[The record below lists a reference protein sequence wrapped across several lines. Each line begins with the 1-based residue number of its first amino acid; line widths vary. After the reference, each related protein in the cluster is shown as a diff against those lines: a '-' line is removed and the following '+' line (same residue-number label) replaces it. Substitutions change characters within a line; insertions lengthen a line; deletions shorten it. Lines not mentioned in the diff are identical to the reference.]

1 MPDTTYL
8 QFDLL
13 IDRGAAGYRA
23 RVLNSPMGQAETA
36 FDLPSLATLE
46 ATNPRALGQH
56 LFEAVF
62 AGGVGV
68 SYRRSLD
75 EARRQHAGLRVRLRL
90 ADALDL
96 GAWASEAHAIPG
108 DTLEDSPFSGDL
120 PPREH

>member
-56 LFEAVF
+56 LFL
-62 AGGVGV
+62 
-68 SYRRSLD
+68 SLI
-75 EARRQHAGLRVRLRL
+75 HI
-90 ADALDL
+90 
-96 GAWASEAHAIPG
+96 SEP
-108 DTLEDSPFSGDL
+108 TRPY
-120 PPREH
+120 